1 MQGKQP
7 SSQALC
13 KKFFTKLE
21 GDENKYA
28 LVVHATNSDRWR
40 CKCGCVHKKAT
51 SGGWSN
57 LVSHIASAHPDAMT
71 DNKAPTSPLH
81 QYFTRECETFYSKY
95 SL

>member
-7 SSQALC
+7 SSQAFC

-40 CKCGCVHKKAT
+40 CKCGCAKKQPVV
-51 SGGWSN
+51 GGAIWY
-57 LVSHIASAHPDAMT
+57 
-71 DNKAPTSPLH
+71 PTLPQLI
-81 QYFTRECETFYSKY
+81 
-95 SL
+95 LML